1 MHMIESNPAPQL
13 GGKATNLTVMDVML
27 KWADMNISKPATIAC
42 AAGNQGNGKGG
53 GTGAPGNGKGQGAA
67 NNNPNGNF

>member
-27 KWADMNISKPATIAC
+27 KWADMNISKPKTTAC
-42 AAGNQGNGKGG
+42 PVSDQGNQNSQGNQNNQGNQG
-53 GTGAPGNGKGQGAA
+53 
-67 NNNPNGNF
+67 